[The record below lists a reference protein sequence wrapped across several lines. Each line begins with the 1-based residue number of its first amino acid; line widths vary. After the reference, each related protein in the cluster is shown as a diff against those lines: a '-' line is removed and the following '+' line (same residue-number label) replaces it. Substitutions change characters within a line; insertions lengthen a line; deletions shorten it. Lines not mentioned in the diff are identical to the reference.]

1 MRIWINDKS
10 FELFEGA
17 KVQDALNKYFS
28 EVGKQHSHDTYQ
40 VIDSHGNLL
49 MTDGSLL
56 EGSKIYINIPI
67 N

>member
-28 EVGKQHSHDTYQ
+28 ELGNQGEHDSYQ
-40 VIDSHGNLL
+40 VIDNHGNLL
-49 MTDGSLL
+49 MHDGSLS